1 MAKIISRFASTMS
14 ASQRAQVAQLL
25 KEGEDG
31 GKYATQQAFLDDL
44 TRLSAELQAINA
56 PLFTFFYV
64 LGGELVDNGR
74 LNHEIRMMR
83 LDMQTVFTELDA
95 LQDAVLGHRD
105 LMEEHIIDVRNA
117 LSALD
122 SNISTL
128 ELLADESNYNL
139 AIVNSFNML
148 GATGLSRAHPVASD
162 LYYDSRK
169 GSPLGPS
176 YDLLIDVHQE
186 GLALPTLSKT
196 NSTIVGIQL
205 YEGADSTPS
214 DLNVDPDDNS
224 LFNITAEGDGLYW
237 VRSILR
243 LDEDAFQN
251 PISPPVD
258 GAKLS
263 LRLDLGGYRSI
274 NSLTLVPY
282 TDTQFDLAQILY
294 LSTDGLWYSLL
305 SDSFTLL
312 ERAVIYFE
320 KIDTREIILQFTQKS
335 YTELIDFSYAD
346 APETTTTI
354 FDLIDQATAYGVSF
368 GSGPQTVYSKGYLYT
383 IGFDFISVDLSTFE
397 HKGVYVSREV
407 TTDKAV
413 AEVALKSTI
422 VQSESST
429 GLVMDAIEFT
439 LSKYNYN
446 EDDALVYVETIP
458 IFPTSKT
465 IEKEVLVTDASG
477 FAKTRFYPVL
487 STVQV
492 YRDHTL
498 LTLDTDYDF
507 SVDGGNVYGPAP
519 ATAPVGPP
527 IRLHVRLNDYLSAS
541 SYTVS
546 YTVATAHPT
555 LTGEPVWLND
565 LRTVRVGD
573 NGLLF
578 EYLPNL
584 DVVSYSKM
592 YLKVIAR
599 STDLLTTR
607 NTPIISDY
615 SLLVRESDAI

>member
-1 MAKIISRFASTMS
+1 MAKIISQFASTMS

-25 KEGEDG
+25 REGEDG
-31 GKYATQQAFLDDL
+31 GKYATQQAFLEDL
-44 TRLSAELQAINA
+44 ARLSTQLEAINA

-83 LDMQTVFTELDA
+83 LDMQTVFSELDA

-105 LMEEHIIDVRNA
+105 LMEEHIVDVRNA

-128 ELLADESNYNL
+128 ELLADESSYNL

-148 GATGLSRAHPVASD
+148 GASGLSRAHPVASA

-169 GSPLGPS
+169 GAALGPS
-176 YDLLIDVHQE
+176 FDLLVDVHQE
-186 GLALPTLSKT
+186 GLVLPTLAKS
-196 NSTIVGIQL
+196 NSTIIGIQL

-214 DLNVDPDDNS
+214 DLNIDPDDNS
-224 LFNITAEGDGLYW
+224 LFNISVEGDGLYW

-251 PISPPVD
+251 PISPPVN
-258 GAKLS
+258 GAKMS
-263 LRLDLGGYRSI
+263 IRLDLGGFRSI
-274 NSLTLVPY
+274 NSLTLAPV
-282 TDTQFDLAQILY
+282 TDTQFELAQILY
-294 LSTDGLWYSLL
+294 LSTDGLWYPLL
-305 SDSFTLL
+305 SDAFTLL

-320 KIDTREIILQFTQKS
+320 KIDTKELVLQFTQKS

-346 APETTTTI
+346 APETTTTV

-368 GSGPQTVYSKGYLYT
+368 GEGPQTVYSKGYLYT

-397 HKGVYVSREV
+397 HKGVYISKEIETSNV
-407 TTDKAV
+407 V
-413 AEVALKSTI
+413 AEVALKSTVI
-422 VQSESST
+422 HSESST

-446 EDDALVYVETIP
+446 EDDALVYVETSP
-458 IFPTSKT
+458 IFPVSKT
-465 IEKEVLVTDASG
+465 IEKEVLITDASG
-477 FAKTRFYPVL
+477 FGKTRFYPVL
-487 STVQV
+487 STLKV

-498 LTLDTDYDF
+498 LTLDTDYDL
-507 SVDGGNVYGPAP
+507 SVDGGLTYGPAP
-519 ATAPVGPP
+519 ATTPVGPP
-527 IRLHVRLNDYLSAS
+527 IRLRIRLNGYLSAS

-546 YTVATAHPT
+546 YTVATVHPT
-555 LTGEPVWLND
+555 LTGEPVWQND
-565 LRTVRVGD
+565 LRTVKVGE

-584 DVVSYSKM
+584 DTISYSKM
-592 YLKVIAR
+592 YLSVVAR
-599 STDLLTTR
+599 STDLLATR